1 MIDCP
6 VSMNHFRYHKRHTSL
21 EEKQMS
27 SEIITTVCC
36 QIAYWAVRTASSK
49 KMTLRRGDY

>member
-6 VSMNHFRYHKRHTSL
+6 VSMNHFPYHKRHTGL
-21 EEKQMS
+21 KKMS
-27 SEIITTVCC
+27 SAITVTFCC